1 MPESITSP
9 DTGLATVSPGPDP
22 ASTNRPQPCR
32 TPGPVDPVRPALLR
46 HRLGPVGRL
55 DIIASADGRLIP
67 ASRLKIVQPAE
78 AGVIREILA
87 SEGQRVRA
95 GQLLMCM
102 DSLEADT
109 DLQSLQ
115 QDRERTRLA
124 LARVQAELDGS
135 PFQPAQAAPADLA
148 REVLARYRADQQAL
162 HGQLA
167 EAQARH
173 LKARRE
179 LAAAQQQKQAIEAVL
194 PYYRKQATSI
204 GRLAKQGLSAQSTA
218 DEKERQRL
226 EKEAALAT
234 QQRLIESAQAS
245 IALSEKKI
253 ERLRADHILTL
264 RRELDQ
270 TGKHLAQ
277 LGYRIRK
284 QRHRQAQLSLR
295 APHDGVIKQLA
306 THAMGTVVQ
315 PGQPVLGQPG
325 SPTPSADIWDSKGN
339 EGASERN
346 DALFRTERGGV
357 EEDAATANK
366 TIKEIAREEAALA
379 QPSNA
384 GVISESAQASIALE
398 ESAKKRSNASAQ
410 TSILTLRRELDQTGK
425 HQAGAFAQLGYRIR
439 KQRHRQAQLSLRAP
453 HDGVIKQLAT
463 HAMGTV
469 VQPGTVLATVAR

>member
-315 PGQPVLGQPG
+315 PG
-325 SPTPSADIWDSKGN
+325 
-339 EGASERN
+339 
-346 DALFRTERGGV
+346 
-357 EEDAATANK
+357 
-366 TIKEIAREEAALA
+366 
-379 QPSNA
+379 
-384 GVISESAQASIALE
+384 
-398 ESAKKRSNASAQ
+398 
-410 TSILTLRRELDQTGK
+410 
-425 HQAGAFAQLGYRIR
+425 
-439 KQRHRQAQLSLRAP
+439 
-453 HDGVIKQLAT
+453 
-463 HAMGTV
+463 
-469 VQPGTVLATVAR
+469 TVLASLVPDDNHLQAEIWLSNKDIGFVHEGQPVQLKVAAYPFQKYGLIEGRLSMLSADAQSRRETQSAGFPAAPDGSLRYRALVDFDRSGLQQDGQTYPLYAGMQVTGEIRLGTRRVADYLLSPISRAWHEAGRER